1 MHGYVERIES
11 QVLDSSVCEDEAR
24 AELERLLEDPE
35 FHSTERNKKFLR
47 FVSEELFQGR
57 SESVKAYS
65 VAVDVFGRPPTFD
78 PAIDPIVRI
87 EATRLRASLTR
98 YYERHGRE
106 GGVYVDLPKGRY
118 VPVFGRYA
126 SGRGAS
132 LPQETTAPP
141 EEEAPGD
148 GAAGAPV
155 PRKIAQKEWLLVA
168 LGVATA
174 ALFGA
179 AILQRFNE
187 AGSDILSEKPQVFVE
202 TKLEGDGVGADASL
216 MQNLILGALSRLHT
230 LKVTD
235 ARFPPAAK
243 ADGLGAFSQASLSIP
258 IQQAIYRV
266 ELKYWPAAPGERV
279 SWQLLDI
286 GAGEVLMSG
295 EERLGADGQG
305 CAERREQLATQVAT
319 RLAGMRGLINS
330 IETARD
336 VEHPT
341 LGNGCL
347 LRSYLAL
354 RSEDAEALASTRL
367 CLERTLVLRKGDPD
381 VHAALSRV
389 LLAMDPMD
397 SQTAASSRA
406 LRLADQAASLAPYS
420 DRAAEA
426 QMHALQ
432 RAGRTQAAIVA
443 GRRGMSLNPDNT
455 DIPGRLS
462 GLLVLAGEWETG
474 VDMALASKRKDA
486 SFNAD
491 AELTLAFE
499 DYRQHRFEQA
509 LERLQQ
515 FADLRQFD
523 ASLLQQA
530 TLGQLGRA
538 EGHSLQPEQ
547 ASSLRAAMRMR
558 HYAPELIVLIEAGL
572 AKAGIPID

>member
-11 QVLDSSVCEDEAR
+11 KDLDSSVCEDEAR

-47 FVSEELFQGR
+47 FVAEELFQGR

-118 VPVFGRYA
+118 VPVFGRYD
-126 SGRGAS
+126 SSRGAS
-132 LPQETTAPP
+132 LPQETTATP
-141 EEEAPGD
+141 EEEALGD

-155 PRKIAQKEWLLVA
+155 PRKIAQKDWLLVA

-179 AILQRFNE
+179 TFLHRLSE

-202 TKLEGDGVGADASL
+202 TRLGDDGVGAEASR
-216 MQNLILGALSRLHT
+216 MQDLILGALSRFST

-235 ARFPPAAK
+235 ARLPSAVK
-243 ADGLGAFSQASLSIP
+243 AGAGGLLPRASPSVP
-258 IQQAIYRV
+258 IQQAVYRI
-266 ELKYWPAAPGERV
+266 ELEYWPGAGGERV
-279 SWQLLDI
+279 SWKLLDL

-295 EERLGADGQG
+295 EERLHTDSQGA
-305 CAERREQLATQVAT
+305 AEGMEQLAAQVAT
-319 RLAGMRGLINS
+319 GLAGMRGLINS
-330 IETARD
+330 IETTRD
-336 VEHPT
+336 VENPT

-354 RSEDAEALASTRL
+354 RSEEAENLKSARL
-367 CLERTLVLRKGDPD
+367 CLEGTLALRKGDPD
-381 VHAALSRV
+381 IYAALSRV
-389 LLAMDPMD
+389 LLASD
-397 SQTAASSRA
+397 SVDNPTALSNRA
-406 LRLADQAASLAPYS
+406 LQLADQAVSLAPYS

-432 RAGRTQAAIVA
+432 RAGRTQAAIAA
-443 GRRGMSLNPDNT
+443 GRRAMILNPDNT
-455 DIPGRLS
+455 DVLGRLS
-462 GLLVLAGEWETG
+462 GLLVLAGEWEAG
-474 VDMALASKRKDA
+474 VGMALTSERMDPAMD
-486 SFNAD
+486 AD
-491 AELTLAFE
+491 AQLTLAFE
-499 DYRQHRFEQA
+499 DYRQRRFEQA
-509 LERLQQ
+509 LARLQQ
-515 FADLRQFD
+515 FADVRQFD
-523 ASLLQQA
+523 AGLLQQA
-530 TLGQLGRA
+530 TLAQLGR
-538 EGHSLQPEQ
+538 HSSAPEHQ
-547 ASSLRAAMRMR
+547 SSLRAAMTAR
-558 HYAPELIVLIEAGL
+558 HYGPELIALIETGL
-572 AKAGIPID
+572 AKAGIPLD